1 MKRKI
6 SMIISL
12 SLVGVIALALVIY
25 YFGAFYPTFNSFD
38 KQKEFEIPG
47 LEDGFVPQGLDYIE
61 RDGVFLVS
69 GYMSDGSPSR
79 IYVVNKATGVVEKQ
93 LTCIKNNEDY
103 VGHSGGIASDGNY
116 VWLVGDKRV
125 ETLLYSDITS
135 AQTGTKIEIKSS
147 VETGN
152 GCDFV
157 DVYNDKLIVGEF
169 YKKGKY
175 DTLEEHHIKVS
186 DSETTHAVA
195 YAYDIDKTT
204 VSGIGEISFALTLPD
219 QAQGIS
225 FVGTDDGEKIMISTS
240 WSISSSKLK
249 IYQNPLNKETNKTLF
264 VNGKNLPLYEL
275 NSGNQTKTISAPAM
289 TEELTVVDGRIFIM
303 FESACKKYKFVNR
316 TRIKTVLSIKL

>member
-1 MKRKI
+1 MKRKM

-12 SLVGVIALALVIY
+12 SLVGVIALALLIY

-47 LEDGFVPQGLDYIE
+47 LEDGFVPQGLDYVE
-61 RDGVFLVS
+61 KDGVFLVS

-79 IYVVNKATGVVEKQ
+79 IYVINKETGVVDKQ

-103 VGHSGGIASDGNY
+103 IGHSGGIASDGNY

-125 ETLLYSDITS
+125 ETLLYSDIAN
-135 AQTGTKIEIKSS
+135 AQSGTKIEIKSS
-147 VETGN
+147 IETGN

-157 DVYNDKLIVGEF
+157 DVYNNKLIVGEF
-169 YKKGKY
+169 YRSGKY
-175 DTLEEHHIKVS
+175 DTPEQHHIDIS
-186 DSETTHAVA
+186 DDETTHAVA
-195 YAYDIDKTT
+195 YAYDIDETT
-204 VSGIGEISFALTLPD
+204 ASGIGEISFALTLPD

-225 FVGTDDGEKIMISTS
+225 FVSTNDGEKIMISTS

-249 IYQNPLNKETNKTLF
+249 IYENPLNKESGKTLSAK
-264 VNGKNLPLYEL
+264 GKEVPLYEL
-275 NSGNQTKTISAPAM
+275 NSGNQTQTISAPAM
-289 TEELTVVDGRIFIM
+289 TEELTVVDDRVFIM

-316 TRIKTVLSIKL
+316 TRTKNALSIML